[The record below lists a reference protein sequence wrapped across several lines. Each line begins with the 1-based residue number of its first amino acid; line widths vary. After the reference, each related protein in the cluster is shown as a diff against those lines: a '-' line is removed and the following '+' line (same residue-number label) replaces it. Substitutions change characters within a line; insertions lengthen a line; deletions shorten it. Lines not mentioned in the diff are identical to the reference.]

1 MNPFEFVSW
10 PKFNFK
16 RVAKCK
22 VPVTAFLQFRVI
34 DWSSVL
40 QYLRGMFPFI
50 TGSATFFLLLPI
62 VITQN
67 GSIIHS
73 YVRNIR
79 QFSDIKWNFISAS
92 EPLVEQRVVF
102 IVRKEAKSFELQQ
115 STETWLWNSGICH
128 LSLPTKSTHTSNSV
142 LST

>member
-1 MNPFEFVSW
+1 MQGASNCLPAVSCYRLKFSVAVSQGDVPFYYRIG
-10 PKFNFK
+10 N
-16 RVAKCK
+16 
-22 VPVTAFLQFRVI
+22 
-34 DWSSVL
+34 
-40 QYLRGMFPFI
+40 
-50 TGSATFFLLLPI
+50 FFLLLPI

-79 QFSDIKWNFISAS
+79 HFSVIKWNFISES

-115 STETWLWNSGICH
+115 STENWL
-128 LSLPTKSTHTSNSV
+128 
-142 LST
+142 